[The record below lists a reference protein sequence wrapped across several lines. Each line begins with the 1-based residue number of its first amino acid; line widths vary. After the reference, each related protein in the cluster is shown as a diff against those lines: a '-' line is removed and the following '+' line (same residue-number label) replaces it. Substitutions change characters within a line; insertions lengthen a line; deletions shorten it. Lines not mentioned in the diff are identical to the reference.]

1 MPTKKPAKPAKPAKK
16 PVKKPAKKPAKKVA
30 KKVAKKPAKKVAKKP
45 KKFTGPL
52 ANLVACRTR
61 PTKATAWMPDVCYLS
76 VHGESTAILS
86 YCGWSTAPSDAY
98 RLDWLARDL
107 WHLAE
112 EWASEV
118 GKGWRLE
125 ARLVNGEP
133 VAIPKVAH

>member
-16 PVKKPAKKPAKKVA
+16 PVKKPAKKPAKPA

-133 VAIPKVAH
+133 VAIPEVAH